1 MSHGSP
7 NIPTAVPLGKDV
19 SYPKGYDASLLF
31 PMPRLD
37 ARLTLGLTSLPSSAT
52 TLLGALPFKGFD
64 LWNAYEL
71 SWLNAK
77 GLPKVALLRLKV
89 PCTSPNIIESKSFKL
104 YLNSFNQTRFETVH
118 HVFDLLRNDLALA
131 LDAEIELELVGP
143 DQFANEK
150 IAEFIGVD
158 LDKLDVEIDCYQPDA
173 ALLKLQGD
181 ASETI
186 GAEEIASVH
195 DAARASAITGSIGSV
210 AINATVNALDT
221 LDKRG
226 QAKIERTSISEKVFS
241 RLLKSNC
248 PVTDQPDWACIQIEY
263 TGPAIDHASLLK
275 YIVSYRMHNGFHE
288 HCVEKIFVDILKQCS
303 PTSLS
308 VYARYTR
315 RGGLDINPWRAT
327 FDAKPPTLGRSAR
340 Q

>member
-7 NIPTAVPLGKDV
+7 NIPQAVPLGKDV

-37 ARLTLGLTSLPSSAT
+37 ARLTLGLTSLPASST
-52 TLLGALPFKGFD
+52 TLPSALPFQGFD

-89 PCTSPNIIESKSFKL
+89 PCTSPNIIESKSLKL

-118 HVFDLLRNDLALA
+118 HVFDLLRKDLARA
-131 LDAEIELELVGP
+131 SGAELELELVGP
-143 DQFANEK
+143 DQFANET
-150 IAEFIGVD
+150 IAEFVGVD

-173 ALLKLQGD
+173 SLLKLQGD
-181 ASETI
+181 AFKTAVASEQVDI
-186 GAEEIASVH
+186 KAALNAS
-195 DAARASAITGSIGSV
+195 DASDTRA
-210 AINATVNALDT
+210 
-221 LDKRG
+221 
-226 QAKIERTSISEKVFS
+226 QPKIDPTSISETVFS

-248 PVTDQPDWACIQIEY
+248 PVTDQPDWACIEIHY
-263 TGPAIDHASLLK
+263 TGRAIDHASLLK

-288 HCVEKIFVDILKQCS
+288 HCVEKIFIDILQQCA

-327 FDAKPPTLGRSAR
+327 VDVKPMAIGRSAR

>member
-1 MSHGSP
+1 MSH
-7 NIPTAVPLGKDV
+7 AVPLGKDT

-31 PMPRLD
+31 PMSRLD
-37 ARLTLGLTSLPSSAT
+37 ARLTLALTSLPVSAT
-52 TLLGALPFKGFD
+52 TMPGWLPFKGFD
-64 LWNAYEL
+64 IWNAYEL

-77 GLPKVALLRLKV
+77 GLPKVALLRLRV
-89 PCTSPNIIESKSFKL
+89 PCISPNIIESKSLKL
-104 YLNSFNQTRFETVH
+104 YLNSFNQTRFETMH
-118 HVFDLLRNDLALA
+118 HVFDLLRKDLALA
-131 LDAEIELELVGP
+131 IGAELELELVGP
-143 DQFANEK
+143 DQFANES
-150 IAEFIGVD
+150 INEFAGIN

-173 ALLKLQGD
+173 KILTLKHDVLN
-181 ASETI
+181 
-186 GAEEIASVH
+186 AE
-195 DAARASAITGSIGSV
+195 
-210 AINATVNALDT
+210 
-221 LDKRG
+221 RG
-226 QAKIERTSISEKVFS
+226 SISEKVYS

-288 HCVEKIFVDILKQCS
+288 HCVEKIFVDILKQCA

-327 FDAKPPTLGRSAR
+327 FDCQPPAIGRSAR

>member
-7 NIPTAVPLGKDV
+7 NIPQAVPLGKDV

-37 ARLTLGLTSLPSSAT
+37 ARLTLGLTILPASST
-52 TLLGALPFKGFD
+52 TLPGALPFQGFD

-89 PCTSPNIIESKSFKL
+89 PCTSPSIIESKSLKL

-118 HVFDLLRNDLALA
+118 HVFDLLRKDLALA
-131 LDAEIELELVGP
+131 LGAELELELVGP
-143 DQFANEK
+143 DQFANET
-150 IAEFIGVD
+150 ITEFVGVD

-173 ALLKLQGD
+173 ALLKLKGD
-181 ASETI
+181 TSKTAVAS
-186 GAEEIASVH
+186 GAAEIKAASNVS
-195 DAARASAITGSIGSV
+195 DAPGTSA
-210 AINATVNALDT
+210 
-221 LDKRG
+221 
-226 QAKIERTSISEKVFS
+226 QPKIARTSISETVFS

-248 PVTDQPDWACIQIEY
+248 PVTDQPDWACIQIQY
-263 TGPAIDHASLLK
+263 TGPAIDHANLLK

-288 HCVEKIFVDILKQCS
+288 HCVEKIFVDILKQCA

-327 FDAKPPTLGRSAR
+327 VDVKPPTLGRSAR

>member
-1 MSHGSP
+1 
-7 NIPTAVPLGKDV
+7 
-19 SYPKGYDASLLF
+19 
-31 PMPRLD
+31 MP
-37 ARLTLGLTSLPSSAT
+37 S
-52 TLLGALPFKGFD
+52 ALPFKGFD

-71 SWLNAK
+71 SWLNPK

-89 PCTSPNIIESKSFKL
+89 PCTSPNIIESKSLKL

-118 HVFDLLRNDLALA
+118 HVFDLLRKDLALA
-131 LDAEIELELVGP
+131 IGAELELELVGP

-150 IAEFIGVD
+150 IAEFDGVD
-158 LDKLDVEIDCYQPDA
+158 LDKLDVEVDCYQPDA
-173 ALLKLQGD
+173 AILKLQGD
-181 ASETI
+181 ISETDI
-186 GAEEIASVH
+186 SETVRTGE
-195 DAARASAITGSIGSV
+195 AAGV
-210 AINATVNALDT
+210 V
-221 LDKRG
+221 
-226 QAKIERTSISEKVFS
+226 ERTSISEKVFS

-263 TGPAIDHASLLK
+263 TGPAINHASLLK

-315 RGGLDINPWRAT
+315 RGGLDINPWRASV
-327 FDAKPPTLGRSAR
+327 DVKPPAIGRSAR

>member
-1 MSHGSP
+1 M
-7 NIPTAVPLGKDV
+7 
-19 SYPKGYDASLLF
+19 
-31 PMPRLD
+31 D
-37 ARLTLGLTSLPSSAT
+37 ARRTLGLAGLLGEAT
-52 TLLGALPFKGFD
+52 TASALPFQGFD

-77 GLPKVALLRLKV
+77 GLPKVVLLRLKV
-89 PCTSPNIIESKSFKL
+89 PCTSLNIIESKSLKL

-118 HVFDLLRNDLALA
+118 HVFDLLRKDLALA
-131 LDAEIELELVGP
+131 LGAELELELIGP
-143 DQFANEK
+143 DQFANET
-150 IAEFIGVD
+150 ITEFAGVD
-158 LDKLDVEIDCYQPDA
+158 LDKLDVEIDGYQPDPTI
-173 ALLKLQGD
+173 LKLKYD
-181 ASETI
+181 
-186 GAEEIASVH
+186 
-195 DAARASAITGSIGSV
+195 
-210 AINATVNALDT
+210 ALDP
-221 LDKRG
+221 KRG
-226 QAKIERTSISEKVFS
+226 SISETVFS

-248 PVTDQPDWACIQIEY
+248 PVTDQPDWACIQIQY

-303 PTSLS
+303 PTTLS

-327 FDAKPPTLGRSAR
+327 FDVKPPTIGRSAR

>member
-1 MSHGSP
+1 MTGSP
-7 NIPTAVPLGKDV
+7 NIPLEVPLGKDV
-19 SYPKGYDASLLF
+19 SYPTGYDASLLF
-31 PMPRLD
+31 PMPRMD
-37 ARLTLGLTSLPSSAT
+37 ARRTLGLADLPGEAT
-52 TLLGALPFKGFD
+52 TASALPFQGFD

-77 GLPKVALLRLKV
+77 GLPKVALLRVRV
-89 PCTSPNIIESKSFKL
+89 PCTSPQIIESKSFKL

-118 HVFDLLRNDLALA
+118 HVFDLLRKDLALA
-131 LDAEIELELVGP
+131 LGAELELELVGA
-143 DQFANEK
+143 DQFSNE
-150 IAEFIGVD
+150 IITEFAGVD

-173 ALLKLQGD
+173 SLLKLQGD
-181 ASETI
+181 ASKK
-186 GAEEIASVH
+186 AVASEQADIKAALNAS
-195 DAARASAITGSIGSV
+195 DAPDTRA
-210 AINATVNALDT
+210 
-221 LDKRG
+221 
-226 QAKIERTSISEKVFS
+226 QPKIEPTSISETVFS

-248 PVTDQPDWACIQIEY
+248 PVTDQPDWACIEIQY

-288 HCVEKIFVDILKQCS
+288 HCVEKIFVDILKQCA

-327 FDAKPPTLGRSAR
+327 LDVKPPTIGRSAR

>member
-1 MSHGSP
+1 
-7 NIPTAVPLGKDV
+7 
-19 SYPKGYDASLLF
+19 
-31 PMPRLD
+31 MPRLD
-37 ARLTLGLTSLPSSAT
+37 ARLTLGLTSLPASST
-52 TLLGALPFKGFD
+52 TLPGALPFKGFD

-77 GLPKVALLRLKV
+77 GLPKVVLLRLKV
-89 PCTSPNIIESKSFKL
+89 PCTSPSIIESKSLKL

-118 HVFDLLRNDLALA
+118 HVFDLLRKDLALA
-131 LDAEIELELVGP
+131 LGAELELELVGP
-143 DQFANEK
+143 DQFANET
-150 IAEFIGVD
+150 IAEFVGVD

-173 ALLKLQGD
+173 AILKLKY
-181 ASETI
+181 
-186 GAEEIASVH
+186 
-195 DAARASAITGSIGSV
+195 GS
-210 AINATVNALDT
+210 LDP
-221 LDKRG
+221 KRG
-226 QAKIERTSISEKVFS
+226 SISETVFS

-248 PVTDQPDWACIQIEY
+248 PVTDQPDWACIEIQY
-263 TGPAIDHASLLK
+263 TGPAIDHASLLR

-288 HCVEKIFVDILKQCS
+288 HCVEKIFVDILKQCA

-327 FDAKPPTLGRSAR
+327 VDVKPPTIGRSAR

>member
-37 ARLTLGLTSLPSSAT
+37 ARRTLGLAGLPSQAT
-52 TLLGALPFKGFD
+52 IASDLPFKGFD

-77 GLPKVALLRLKV
+77 GLPKIALLRLKV

-118 HVFDLLRNDLALA
+118 HVFDRLRLDLAQA
-131 LDAEIELELVGP
+131 SGAELELELVGP
-143 DQFANEK
+143 DQFSNEN
-150 IAEFIGVD
+150 IVEFAGVD

-173 ALLKLQGD
+173 AILKLTGEASKTAVASGATDTKAALNVSDAQGT
-181 ASETI
+181 S
-186 GAEEIASVH
+186 AELKIA
-195 DAARASAITGSIGSV
+195 
-210 AINATVNALDT
+210 
-221 LDKRG
+221 
-226 QAKIERTSISEKVFS
+226 RTSISEKVFS

-263 TGPAIDHASLLK
+263 TGPAIDHTSLLK
-275 YIVSYRMHNGFHE
+275 YIVSYRTHNGFHE

-327 FDAKPPTLGRSAR
+327 FDVKPPTLGRSAR

>member
-1 MSHGSP
+1 
-7 NIPTAVPLGKDV
+7 
-19 SYPKGYDASLLF
+19 
-31 PMPRLD
+31 MPRID
-37 ARLTLGLTSLPSSAT
+37 ARRTLGLAGLPGEAT
-52 TLLGALPFKGFD
+52 TASVLPFQGFD

-118 HVFDLLRNDLALA
+118 HVFNLLRKDLALA
-131 LDAEIELELVGP
+131 LGAEIELELVGS
-143 DQFANEK
+143 DQFANET
-150 IAEFIGVD
+150 IAEFVGVD

-173 ALLKLQGD
+173 SLLKLQGD
-181 ASETI
+181 TSKTAVASEQADI
-186 GAEEIASVH
+186 KAALNAS
-195 DAARASAITGSIGSV
+195 DAPDTSA
-210 AINATVNALDT
+210 
-221 LDKRG
+221 
-226 QAKIERTSISEKVFS
+226 QPKIEPTSISESVFS

-248 PVTDQPDWACIQIEY
+248 PVTDQPDWACIQIQY
-263 TGPAIDHASLLK
+263 TGPAIDHASLLR

-327 FDAKPPTLGRSAR
+327 VDVKPPTLGRSAR

>member
-1 MSHGSP
+1 VSHSSP

-31 PMPRLD
+31 PMARLD
-37 ARLTLGLTSLPSSAT
+37 ARLTLDLTSLPASAT
-52 TLLGALPFKGFD
+52 TIPGALPFKGFD

-89 PCTSPNIIESKSFKL
+89 PCTSPHIVESKSLKL

-118 HVFDLLRNDLALA
+118 HVFDLLRKDLAHA
-131 LDAEIELELVGP
+131 IGAEVDLELVGP
-143 DQFANEK
+143 DQFANET
-150 IAEFIGVD
+150 INEFAGVN

-173 ALLKLQGD
+173 AILKLKDD
-181 ASETI
+181 ASKT
-186 GAEEIASVH
+186 AAASGLV
-195 DAARASAITGSIGSV
+195 DIQPAANAVV
-210 AINATVNALDT
+210 APDIKD
-221 LDKRG
+221 
-226 QAKIERTSISEKVFS
+226 QAKIEQRTSISESVFS

-248 PVTDQPDWACIQIEY
+248 PVTDQPDWACIEIEY
-263 TGPAIDHASLLK
+263 TGPAIDHASLLR

-288 HCVEKIFVDILKQCS
+288 HCVEKIFVDILKQCA

-327 FDAKPPTLGRSAR
+327 LDCQPPAIGRSAR

>member
-7 NIPTAVPLGKDV
+7 NIPTAVPLGKEV
-19 SYPKGYDASLLF
+19 SYPRGYDASLLF
-31 PMPRLD
+31 PMPRVD
-37 ARLTLGLTSLPSSAT
+37 ARRTLGLASLPSLAKAA
-52 TLLGALPFKGFD
+52 GDLPFQGFD

-89 PCTSPNIIESKSFKL
+89 PCTSPYIIESKSFKL

-118 HVFDLLRNDLALA
+118 HVFDHLRRDLAQASGSEL
-131 LDAEIELELVGP
+131 ELELVGP
-143 DQFANEK
+143 DQFSNEN
-150 IAEFIGVD
+150 IVEFAGVD

-173 ALLKLQGD
+173 AILKLKQ
-181 ASETI
+181 A
-186 GAEEIASVH
+186 
-195 DAARASAITGSIGSV
+195 
-210 AINATVNALDT
+210 ALDNGHQLT
-221 LDKRG
+221 G
-226 QAKIERTSISEKVFS
+226 EGSSVSEKVFS

-248 PVTDQPDWACIQIEY
+248 PVTDQPDWACIEIEY
-263 TGPAIDHASLLK
+263 TGSAIDHTSLLK

-288 HCVEKIFVDILKQCS
+288 HCVEKIFVDILKQCAPS
-303 PTSLS
+303 SLS

-327 FDAKPPTLGRSAR
+327 LDVKPPVLGRSAR

>member
-1 MSHGSP
+1 VSHGSP
-7 NIPTAVPLGKDV
+7 NIPIAVPLGKDV
-19 SYPKGYDASLLF
+19 AYPKGYDASLLF

-37 ARLTLGLTSLPSSAT
+37 ARLTLGLTSLPGSAT
-52 TLLGALPFKGFD
+52 TMPGALPFKGFD

-71 SWLNAK
+71 SWLNPK

-118 HVFDLLRNDLALA
+118 HVFDLLRKDLARA
-131 LDAEIELELVGP
+131 IGAELELELVGP

-150 IAEFIGVD
+150 IAEFAGVD

-173 ALLKLQGD
+173 AILKLNDAGLKTAGAAQGVG
-181 ASETI
+181 ASDT
-186 GAEEIASVH
+186 VQV
-195 DAARASAITGSIGSV
+195 SAIVQSIALAGT
-210 AINATVNALDT
+210 NATENVSGVVA
-221 LDKRG
+221 KRG
-226 QAKIERTSISEKVFS
+226 QSNSERACISEKVFS

-248 PVTDQPDWACIQIEY
+248 PVTDQPDWACLQIEY

-327 FDAKPPTLGRSAR
+327 IDVKPPAIGRSAR

>member
-7 NIPTAVPLGKDV
+7 NIPTAVPLGKEV
-19 SYPKGYDASLLF
+19 SYPKGYDSSLLF

-37 ARLTLGLTSLPSSAT
+37 ARLTLGLASLPPST
-52 TLLGALPFKGFD
+52 TTMPGSLPFKGFD

-89 PCTSPNIIESKSFKL
+89 PCTSPNIIESKSLKL
-104 YLNSFNQTRFETVH
+104 YLNSLNQTRFETVH
-118 HVFDLLRNDLALA
+118 HVFDLLRKDLSQAIG
-131 LDAEIELELVGP
+131 AEVDFELVGS
-143 DQFANEK
+143 DQFANET
-150 IAEFIGVD
+150 ISEFAGVD

-173 ALLKLQGD
+173 ALLKLKGD
-181 ASETI
+181 ASETVFASGSADI
-186 GAEEIASVH
+186 KSAADALGAPDIK
-195 DAARASAITGSIGSV
+195 D
-210 AINATVNALDT
+210 
-221 LDKRG
+221 
-226 QAKIERTSISEKVFS
+226 QAKIKRANISEKVFS

-248 PVTDQPDWACIQIEY
+248 PVTDQPDWACIEIEY
-263 TGPAIDHASLLK
+263 TGPAIDHSSLLK

-288 HCVEKIFVDILKQCS
+288 HCVEKIFVDILKQCA

-327 FDAKPPTLGRSAR
+327 IDCQPPAIGRSAR

>member
-19 SYPKGYDASLLF
+19 AYPKGYDASLLF

-37 ARLTLGLTSLPSSAT
+37 ARLTLGLRSLPGSAT
-52 TLLGALPFKGFD
+52 TMPGALPFKGFD

-71 SWLNAK
+71 SWLNPK

-89 PCTSPNIIESKSFKL
+89 PCTSPNIIESKSLKL

-118 HVFDLLRNDLALA
+118 HVFDLLRKDLALA
-131 LDAEIELELVGP
+131 IGAEFELELVGP

-150 IAEFIGVD
+150 IAEFGGVD

-173 ALLKLQGD
+173 AILKLQGD
-181 ASETI
+181 ISETVRT
-186 GAEEIASVH
+186 GE
-195 DAARASAITGSIGSV
+195 AAGV
-210 AINATVNALDT
+210 V
-221 LDKRG
+221 
-226 QAKIERTSISEKVFS
+226 ERTSISEKVFS

-263 TGPAIDHASLLK
+263 TGPAINHASLLK

-327 FDAKPPTLGRSAR
+327 FDVKPPAIGRSAR

>member
-7 NIPTAVPLGKDV
+7 NIPTAVPLGKEV
-19 SYPKGYDASLLF
+19 SYPQGYDASLLF
-31 PMPRLD
+31 PMPRVD
-37 ARLTLGLTSLPSSAT
+37 ARRTLGLASLPSLAKAA
-52 TLLGALPFKGFD
+52 GDLPFQGFD

-89 PCTSPNIIESKSFKL
+89 PCTSPYIIESKSFKL
-104 YLNSFNQTRFETVH
+104 YWNSFNQTRFETVH
-118 HVFDLLRNDLALA
+118 HVFDHLRRDLAQA
-131 LDAEIELELVGP
+131 SGAELELELVGP
-143 DQFANEK
+143 DQFSNEN
-150 IAEFIGVD
+150 IVEFAGVD

-173 ALLKLQGD
+173 AILKLKQ
-181 ASETI
+181 
-186 GAEEIASVH
+186 V
-195 DAARASAITGSIGSV
+195 
-210 AINATVNALDT
+210 ALDNGHQLT
-221 LDKRG
+221 G
-226 QAKIERTSISEKVFS
+226 EGSSVSEKVFS

-248 PVTDQPDWACIQIEY
+248 PVTDQPDWACIEIEY
-263 TGPAIDHASLLK
+263 TGPAIEHTSLLK

-288 HCVEKIFVDILKQCS
+288 HCVEKIFVDILKQCAPS
-303 PTSLS
+303 SLS

-327 FDAKPPTLGRSAR
+327 LDVKPPMPGRSAR

>member
-37 ARLTLGLTSLPSSAT
+37 ARLTLGLASLPASAT
-52 TLLGALPFKGFD
+52 TMSGTLPFKGFD

-89 PCTSPNIIESKSFKL
+89 PCTSPHIVESKSLKL

-118 HVFDLLRNDLALA
+118 HVFDLLRKDLAQA
-131 LDAEIELELVGP
+131 IGAEVDLELVGP
-143 DQFANEK
+143 DQFANEA
-150 IAEFIGVD
+150 INEFAGVD

-173 ALLKLQGD
+173 AILKLKGN
-181 ASETI
+181 ASKTVASS
-186 GAEEIASVH
+186 GAA
-195 DAARASAITGSIGSV
+195 DLNAAF
-210 AINATVNALDT
+210 NALDVQDT
-221 LDKRG
+221 ST
-226 QAKIERTSISEKVFS
+226 QSKIERTSISETVFS

-248 PVTDQPDWACIQIEY
+248 PVTDQPDWACVDIQY
-263 TGPAIDHASLLK
+263 SGPAIDHASLLK

-288 HCVEKIFVDILKQCS
+288 HCVEKIFVDILKQCA

-327 FDAKPPTLGRSAR
+327 FDCQSPAIGRSAR

>member
-19 SYPKGYDASLLF
+19 SYPRGYDASLLF
-31 PMPRLD
+31 PMPRID
-37 ARLTLGLTSLPSSAT
+37 ARRTLGLAGLPDEAT
-52 TLLGALPFKGFD
+52 TASVLPFQGFD

-89 PCTSPNIIESKSFKL
+89 PCTSPNIIESKSLKL
-104 YLNSFNQTRFETVH
+104 YLNSFNQTRFATVH
-118 HVFDLLRNDLALA
+118 HVFDLLRKDLALA
-131 LDAEIELELVGP
+131 IDAELELELVGP

-158 LDKLDVEIDCYQPDA
+158 LDKLDIEIDCYQPDA
-173 ALLKLQGD
+173 ALLKLKGDTSKTALASGAVEIKAALNVSD
-181 ASETI
+181 ASGTS
-186 GAEEIASVH
+186 AQPKIA
-195 DAARASAITGSIGSV
+195 
-210 AINATVNALDT
+210 
-221 LDKRG
+221 
-226 QAKIERTSISEKVFS
+226 RTSISETVFS

-248 PVTDQPDWACIQIEY
+248 PVTDQPDWACIEIQY
-263 TGPAIDHASLLK
+263 TGPPIDHASLLK

-288 HCVEKIFVDILKQCS
+288 HCVEKIFVDILKQCA

-327 FDAKPPTLGRSAR
+327 FDVKPPALGRSAR

>member
-19 SYPKGYDASLLF
+19 SYPRGYDASLLF
-31 PMPRLD
+31 PMPRID
-37 ARLTLGLTSLPSSAT
+37 ARRALGLAGLSGEAT
-52 TLLGALPFKGFD
+52 TASVLPFQGFD

-77 GLPKVALLRLKV
+77 GLPKVALLRVRV
-89 PCTSPNIIESKSFKL
+89 PCTSPSIIESKSFKL

-118 HVFDLLRNDLALA
+118 HVFDLLRKDLARA
-131 LDAEIELELVGP
+131 SGAELELELVGP
-143 DQFANEK
+143 DQFANET
-150 IAEFIGVD
+150 IAEFVGVD

-173 ALLKLQGD
+173 SLLKLQGEVSKMAL
-181 ASETI
+181 ASEQADI
-186 GAEEIASVH
+186 KAALNAS
-195 DAARASAITGSIGSV
+195 DARDTSA
-210 AINATVNALDT
+210 
-221 LDKRG
+221 
-226 QAKIERTSISEKVFS
+226 QPKIEPTSISETVFS

-248 PVTDQPDWACIQIEY
+248 PVTDQPDWACIQIQY
-263 TGPAIDHASLLK
+263 TGPAIDHASLLR

-327 FDAKPPTLGRSAR
+327 VDVKPPTLGRSAR

>member
-1 MSHGSP
+1 VSHGSP
-7 NIPTAVPLGKDV
+7 NIPQAVPLGKEV

-37 ARLTLGLTSLPSSAT
+37 ARLTLGLTSLPASST
-52 TLLGALPFKGFD
+52 TLPGALPFKGFD

-77 GLPKVALLRLKV
+77 GLPKVVLLRLKV
-89 PCTSPNIIESKSFKL
+89 PCTSPSIIESKSLKL

-118 HVFDLLRNDLALA
+118 HVFDLLRKDLALA
-131 LDAEIELELVGP
+131 LGAELELELVGP
-143 DQFANEK
+143 DQFANET
-150 IAEFIGVD
+150 IAEFVGVD

-173 ALLKLQGD
+173 AILKLKY
-181 ASETI
+181 
-186 GAEEIASVH
+186 
-195 DAARASAITGSIGSV
+195 GS
-210 AINATVNALDT
+210 LDP
-221 LDKRG
+221 KRG
-226 QAKIERTSISEKVFS
+226 SISETVFS

-248 PVTDQPDWACIQIEY
+248 PVTDQPDWACIEIQY
-263 TGPAIDHASLLK
+263 TGPAIDHASLLR

-288 HCVEKIFVDILKQCS
+288 HCVEKIFVDILKQCA

-327 FDAKPPTLGRSAR
+327 VDVKPPTIGRSAR

>member
-1 MSHGSP
+1 MSNGSP
-7 NIPTAVPLGKDV
+7 NIPVAIPLGKEV

-37 ARLTLGLTSLPSSAT
+37 ARKTLGLEALPDPRANAT
-52 TLLGALPFKGFD
+52 EGLPFKGFD

-118 HVFDLLRNDLALA
+118 HVFDLLRHDLAQA
-131 LDAEIELELVGP
+131 IGAELELELVGP
-143 DQFANEK
+143 DQFSNEK
-150 IAEFIGVD
+150 IYEFAGTD
-158 LDKLDVEIDCYQPDA
+158 LDKLDVEIDCYEPDA
-173 ALLKLQGD
+173 AIIKLKQD
-181 ASETI
+181 APDQT
-186 GAEEIASVH
+186 
-195 DAARASAITGSIGSV
+195 D
-210 AINATVNALDT
+210 
-221 LDKRG
+221 
-226 QAKIERTSISEKVFS
+226 QANRKSDNVSEKVFS

-248 PVTDQPDWACIQIEY
+248 PVTDQPDWACIEIEY
-263 TGPAIDHASLLK
+263 TGPAIEHASLLK
-275 YIVSYRMHNGFHE
+275 YIVSYRLHNGFHE
-288 HCVEKIFVDILKQCS
+288 HCVEKIFIDILQQCA

-327 FDAKPPTLGRSAR
+327 FDFKPPAIGRSAR

>member
-1 MSHGSP
+1 VSHGSP
-7 NIPTAVPLGKDV
+7 NIPIAVPLGKDV
-19 SYPKGYDASLLF
+19 AYPKGYDASLLF

-52 TLLGALPFKGFD
+52 TLSSALPFKGFD

-71 SWLNAK
+71 SWLNPK

-89 PCTSPNIIESKSFKL
+89 PCTSPNIIESKSLKL

-118 HVFDLLRNDLALA
+118 HVFDLLRKDLALA
-131 LDAEIELELVGP
+131 IGAELELELVGP

-150 IAEFIGVD
+150 IAEFSGVD

-173 ALLKLQGD
+173 AILKLQGD
-181 ASETI
+181 ISATV
-186 GAEEIASVH
+186 GAEETAGV
-195 DAARASAITGSIGSV
+195 V
-210 AINATVNALDT
+210 
-221 LDKRG
+221 
-226 QAKIERTSISEKVFS
+226 ERTSISEKVFS

-263 TGPAIDHASLLK
+263 TGPVINHASLLK
-275 YIVSYRMHNGFHE
+275 YIVSYRLHNGFHE

-327 FDAKPPTLGRSAR
+327 FDVKPPAIGRSAR

>member
-1 MSHGSP
+1 VSHGSP
-7 NIPTAVPLGKDV
+7 NIPITVPLGKDV
-19 SYPKGYDASLLF
+19 AYPKGYDASLLF

-37 ARLTLGLTSLPSSAT
+37 ARLTLDLTTLPGSAT
-52 TLLGALPFKGFD
+52 TMPGALPFKGFD

-71 SWLNAK
+71 SWLNPK

-89 PCTSPNIIESKSFKL
+89 PCTSPNIIESKSLKL

-118 HVFDLLRNDLALA
+118 HVFDLLRKDLALA
-131 LDAEIELELVGP
+131 IGAELELELVGP

-150 IAEFIGVD
+150 IAEFSGVD

-173 ALLKLQGD
+173 AILKLQGD
-181 ASETI
+181 ISATV
-186 GAEEIASVH
+186 GAEETAGVV
-195 DAARASAITGSIGSV
+195 G
-210 AINATVNALDT
+210 
-221 LDKRG
+221 
-226 QAKIERTSISEKVFS
+226 RTSISEKVFS

-263 TGPAIDHASLLK
+263 TGPVINHASLLK
-275 YIVSYRMHNGFHE
+275 YIVSYRLHNGFHE

-327 FDAKPPTLGRSAR
+327 FDVKPPAIGRSAR

>member
-1 MSHGSP
+1 VSHGSP
-7 NIPTAVPLGKDV
+7 NIPQAVPLGKDV

-37 ARLTLGLTSLPSSAT
+37 ARLTLGLTSLPASSI
-52 TLLGALPFKGFD
+52 TLPGVLPFKGFD

-89 PCTSPNIIESKSFKL
+89 PCTSPNIVESKSLKL

-118 HVFDLLRNDLALA
+118 HVFDLLRKDLALA
-131 LDAEIELELVGP
+131 LGAELELELVGP
-143 DQFANEK
+143 DQFANET
-150 IAEFIGVD
+150 IAEFVGVD

-173 ALLKLQGD
+173 ALLKLQCD
-181 ASETI
+181 ASKTVV
-186 GAEEIASVH
+186 ASE
-195 DAARASAITGSIGSV
+195 AADSKAALNASNASDTRAQIKS
-210 AINATVNALDT
+210 
-221 LDKRG
+221 
-226 QAKIERTSISEKVFS
+226 EPTSISETVFS

-248 PVTDQPDWACIQIEY
+248 PVTDQPDWACIEIQY

-288 HCVEKIFVDILKQCS
+288 HCVEKIFVDILKQCA

-327 FDAKPPTLGRSAR
+327 FDVKPPSLGRSAR

>member
-31 PMPRLD
+31 PMPRMD
-37 ARLTLGLTSLPSSAT
+37 ARRTLGLSGLPGEVT
-52 TLLGALPFKGFD
+52 TASALPFQGFD

-77 GLPKVALLRLKV
+77 GLPKVALLRLRV
-89 PCTSPNIIESKSFKL
+89 PCTSPNIVESKSFKL

-118 HVFDLLRNDLALA
+118 HVFDLLRKDLALA
-131 LDAEIELELVGP
+131 LGAELELELVGG
-143 DQFANEK
+143 DQFSNET
-150 IAEFIGVD
+150 ITEFAGVD

-173 ALLKLQGD
+173 ALLKLQCD
-181 ASETI
+181 ASKT
-186 GAEEIASVH
+186 AVASE
-195 DAARASAITGSIGSV
+195 AADSKAALNASD
-210 AINATVNALDT
+210 ALDT
-221 LDKRG
+221 RAQPKS
-226 QAKIERTSISEKVFS
+226 EPTSISETVFS

-248 PVTDQPDWACIQIEY
+248 PVTDQPDWACIEIQY

-288 HCVEKIFVDILKQCS
+288 HCVEKIFIDILKQCA

-327 FDAKPPTLGRSAR
+327 LDVKPPTIGRSAR

>member
-1 MSHGSP
+1 
-7 NIPTAVPLGKDV
+7 
-19 SYPKGYDASLLF
+19 
-31 PMPRLD
+31 MPRID
-37 ARLTLGLTSLPSSAT
+37 ARRTLGLAGLSGEAT
-52 TLLGALPFKGFD
+52 TASVLPFQGFD

-89 PCTSPNIIESKSFKL
+89 PCTSPNIVESKSFKL

-118 HVFDLLRNDLALA
+118 HVFDLLRKDLALA
-131 LDAEIELELVGP
+131 LGAEIELELVGA
-143 DQFANEK
+143 DQFANET
-150 IAEFIGVD
+150 IAEFVGVD

-173 ALLKLQGD
+173 SLLKLQGD
-181 ASETI
+181 TSKTAVASEQADI
-186 GAEEIASVH
+186 KAALNAS
-195 DAARASAITGSIGSV
+195 DAPDTSA
-210 AINATVNALDT
+210 
-221 LDKRG
+221 
-226 QAKIERTSISEKVFS
+226 QPKIEPTSISESVFS

-248 PVTDQPDWACIQIEY
+248 PVTDQPDWACIEIQY
-263 TGPAIDHASLLK
+263 KGPAIDHASLLK

-288 HCVEKIFVDILKQCS
+288 HCVEKIFIDILKQCS

-327 FDAKPPTLGRSAR
+327 VDVKPPTLGRSAR

>member
-1 MSHGSP
+1 M
-7 NIPTAVPLGKDV
+7 
-19 SYPKGYDASLLF
+19 
-31 PMPRLD
+31 D
-37 ARLTLGLTSLPSSAT
+37 ARRTLGLAGLPGEVMTES
-52 TLLGALPFKGFD
+52 ALPFKGFD

-77 GLPKVALLRLKV
+77 GLPKVALLRLGV

-118 HVFDLLRNDLALA
+118 RVFDLLRKDLALA
-131 LDAEIELELVGP
+131 LGAEIEIELVGA
-143 DQFANEK
+143 DQFSNET
-150 IAEFIGVD
+150 INEFGGVD

-173 ALLKLQGD
+173 ALLKLKGD
-181 ASETI
+181 ASKTAVAS
-186 GAEEIASVH
+186 GAADIKAALNASNAPDTRAQPKIAH
-195 DAARASAITGSIGSV
+195 
-210 AINATVNALDT
+210 
-221 LDKRG
+221 
-226 QAKIERTSISEKVFS
+226 TSISETVFS

-248 PVTDQPDWACIQIEY
+248 PVTDQPDWACIQIQY

-288 HCVEKIFVDILKQCS
+288 HCVEKIFVDILKQCA

-327 FDAKPPTLGRSAR
+327 VDVKPPTLGRSAR

>member
-1 MSHGSP
+1 
-7 NIPTAVPLGKDV
+7 
-19 SYPKGYDASLLF
+19 
-31 PMPRLD
+31 MPRVD
-37 ARLTLGLTSLPSSAT
+37 ARRTLGLASLPSLAKAA
-52 TLLGALPFKGFD
+52 GDLPFQGFD

-89 PCTSPNIIESKSFKL
+89 PCTSPYIIESKSFKL

-118 HVFDLLRNDLALA
+118 HVFDHLRRDLAQASGSEL
-131 LDAEIELELVGP
+131 ELELVGP
-143 DQFANEK
+143 DQFSNEN
-150 IAEFIGVD
+150 IVEFAGVD

-173 ALLKLQGD
+173 AILKLKQ
-181 ASETI
+181 A
-186 GAEEIASVH
+186 
-195 DAARASAITGSIGSV
+195 
-210 AINATVNALDT
+210 ALDNGHQLT
-221 LDKRG
+221 G
-226 QAKIERTSISEKVFS
+226 EGSSVSEKVFS

-248 PVTDQPDWACIQIEY
+248 PVTDQPDWACIEIEY
-263 TGPAIDHASLLK
+263 TGSAIDHTSLLK

-288 HCVEKIFVDILKQCS
+288 HCVEKIFVDILKQCAPS
-303 PTSLS
+303 SLS

-327 FDAKPPTLGRSAR
+327 LDVKPPVLGRSAR

>member
-7 NIPTAVPLGKDV
+7 NIPIAVPLGKDV
-19 SYPKGYDASLLF
+19 SYPTGYDASLLF
-31 PMPRLD
+31 PMPRVD
-37 ARLTLGLTSLPSSAT
+37 ARLTLGLTSFPDSAT
-52 TLLGALPFKGFD
+52 TTPGALPFKGFD

-71 SWLNAK
+71 SWLNPK

-89 PCTSPNIIESKSFKL
+89 PCTSPNIIESKSLKL

-118 HVFDLLRNDLALA
+118 HVFDLLRKDLALA
-131 LDAEIELELVGP
+131 IGAELELELVGP

-150 IAEFIGVD
+150 IAEFGGVD

-173 ALLKLQGD
+173 AILKLKGD
-181 ASETI
+181 TLATTES
-186 GAEEIASVH
+186 GEIAGV
-195 DAARASAITGSIGSV
+195 V
-210 AINATVNALDT
+210 
-221 LDKRG
+221 
-226 QAKIERTSISEKVFS
+226 ERTHISEKVFS

-248 PVTDQPDWACIQIEY
+248 PVTDQPDWACIEIEY
-263 TGPAIDHASLLK
+263 TGQAIDHASLLK

-288 HCVEKIFVDILKQCS
+288 HCVEKIFVDILNQCS

-327 FDAKPPTLGRSAR
+327 IGVKPPAIGRSAR

>member
-1 MSHGSP
+1 VSHGSP
-7 NIPTAVPLGKDV
+7 NIPQAVPLGKDV

-37 ARLTLGLTSLPSSAT
+37 ARLTLGLTGLPASST
-52 TLLGALPFKGFD
+52 TLPGALPFKGFD

-89 PCTSPNIIESKSFKL
+89 PCTSPNIIESKSLKL

-118 HVFDLLRNDLALA
+118 HVFDLLRKDLALA
-131 LDAEIELELVGP
+131 LGAELDLELVGP
-143 DQFANEK
+143 DQFANET
-150 IAEFIGVD
+150 ITEFVGVD

-173 ALLKLQGD
+173 ALLKLEGD
-181 ASETI
+181 TLKTAV
-186 GAEEIASVH
+186 AR
-195 DAARASAITGSIGSV
+195 DAAEIKAALNASDAPGTS
-210 AINATVNALDT
+210 A
-221 LDKRG
+221 
-226 QAKIERTSISEKVFS
+226 QPKIESTSISETVFS

-248 PVTDQPDWACIQIEY
+248 PVTDQPDWACIEIQY

-288 HCVEKIFVDILKQCS
+288 HCVEKIFVDILKQCA
-303 PTSLS
+303 PISLS

-327 FDAKPPTLGRSAR
+327 FDVKPPTIGRSAR

>member
-1 MSHGSP
+1 MS
-7 NIPTAVPLGKDV
+7 
-19 SYPKGYDASLLF
+19 
-31 PMPRLD
+31 RLD
-37 ARLTLGLTSLPSSAT
+37 ARRTLGLSGLPASST
-52 TLLGALPFKGFD
+52 TLPGALPFQGFD

-71 SWLNAK
+71 SWLNKK

-89 PCTSPNIIESKSFKL
+89 PCTSPNIIESKSLKL

-118 HVFDLLRNDLALA
+118 HVFDLLRKDLALA
-131 LDAEIELELVGP
+131 LGAELELELVGP
-143 DQFANEK
+143 DQFANET
-150 IAEFIGVD
+150 ITEFAGVD

-173 ALLKLQGD
+173 AILKLKD
-181 ASETI
+181 EVLNAA
-186 GAEEIASVH
+186 GAFDTVQV
-195 DAARASAITGSIGSV
+195 SAIARSIELAGTNAAGNVLDVV
-210 AINATVNALDT
+210 A
-221 LDKRG
+221 KSG
-226 QAKIERTSISEKVFS
+226 QSNSAPTSISETVFS

-248 PVTDQPDWACIQIEY
+248 PVTDQPDWACIQIQY

-327 FDAKPPTLGRSAR
+327 VDVKPPAIGRSAR

>member
-7 NIPTAVPLGKDV
+7 NIPTAVPLGKEV
-19 SYPKGYDASLLF
+19 SYPKGYDSSLLF

-37 ARLTLGLTSLPSSAT
+37 ARLTLGLASLPPST
-52 TLLGALPFKGFD
+52 TTMPGSLPFKGFD

-89 PCTSPNIIESKSFKL
+89 PCTSPNIIESKSLKL
-104 YLNSFNQTRFETVH
+104 YLNSLNQTRFETVH
-118 HVFDLLRNDLALA
+118 HVFDLLRKDLSQAIG
-131 LDAEIELELVGP
+131 AEVDFELVGS
-143 DQFANEK
+143 DQFANET
-150 IAEFIGVD
+150 ISEFAGVD

-173 ALLKLQGD
+173 
-181 ASETI
+181 TI
-186 GAEEIASVH
+186 LTQS
-195 DAARASAITGSIGSV
+195 
-210 AINATVNALDT
+210 
-221 LDKRG
+221 
-226 QAKIERTSISEKVFS
+226 KIEQASISETVFS

-263 TGPAIDHASLLK
+263 TGPAIDHSSLLK

-288 HCVEKIFVDILKQCS
+288 HCVEKIFVDILKQCA

-327 FDAKPPTLGRSAR
+327 IDCQPPAIGRSAR